1 MKAALANETENLA
14 IVTDCITRPTACTMD
29 EIAIIQKHKGN
40 QTTFAELANIL
51 FRKFKDEA
59 SDCGRADAVFD
70 DCEYESI
77 KDAE

>member
-1 MKAALANETENLA
+1 
-14 IVTDCITRPTACTMD
+14 MD

-77 KDAE
+77 KDAEWSTRGAAEATQFKNFI